1 MQQSDSQ
8 VFMYNVGIIEIV
20 KYNSL
25 SDFNICFEI
34 DIACEKGRGI
44 ITNGGNTCEFY
55 KLKYSNGLSDS

>member
-1 MQQSDSQ
+1 
-8 VFMYNVGIIEIV
+8 MYNVGIIEIV
-20 KYNSL
+20 KHNSS

-55 KLKYSNGLSDS
+55 KFKYSNGLSGS